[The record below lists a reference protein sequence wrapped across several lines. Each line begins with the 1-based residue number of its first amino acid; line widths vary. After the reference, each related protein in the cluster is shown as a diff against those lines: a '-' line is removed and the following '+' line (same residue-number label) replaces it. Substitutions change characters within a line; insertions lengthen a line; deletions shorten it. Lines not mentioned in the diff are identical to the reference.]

1 MTILILGIIV
11 LIGIHFVPAFPD
23 LRDSLMARLGR
34 NGYRALF
41 SVVSLLGLALV
52 VWGFAKAPVVQI
64 WAPPVWTRHLAL
76 LTRHLALLLMLPV
89 FPLLFAAYL
98 PGKIKAKVR
107 HPMLAAI
114 KFWALAHLIA
124 NGDLASIILFGSF
137 LAYAVVD
144 RILVKRRG
152 GAELVLAVSEAE
164 ARRNDLISLG
174 AGLALYVAFLFWLH
188 PLLIGVS
195 PLASG

>member
-64 WAPPVWTRHLAL
+64 WAPPVW
-76 LTRHLALLLMLPV
+76 TRHLALLLMLPV

-152 GAELVLAVSEAE
+152 GAELVLAVSEAK

>member
-11 LIGIHFVPAFPD
+11 LIGIHFVPAFAD

-64 WAPPVWTRHLAL
+64 WAPPVW
-76 LTRHLALLLMLPV
+76 TRHLALLLMLPV

-152 GAELVLAVSEAE
+152 GAELVLAVSEAK

>member
-1 MTILILGIIV
+1 MTLLILGILV
-11 LIGIHFVPAFPD
+11 LIGIHFLPAFPE
-23 LRDSLMARLGR
+23 LRDRLVGQFGR

-41 SVVSLLGLALV
+41 SIVSTLGLALV

-64 WAPPVWTRHLAL
+64 WSPPDW
-76 LTRHLALLLMLPV
+76 TRHLALLLMLPV

-98 PGKIKAKVR
+98 PGKIKAKLR

-137 LAYAVVD
+137 LAFAVLD
-144 RILVKRRG
+144 RILLKRRT
-152 GAELVLAVSEAE
+152 GAEPVLAASEAE
-164 ARRNDLISLG
+164 ARRNDIISIG

>member
-1 MTILILGIIV
+1 MTLLILGIIV
-11 LIGIHFVPAFPD
+11 LIGIHFLPAFPEV
-23 LRDSLMARLGR
+23 RDRLIGKFGR

-41 SVVSLLGLALV
+41 SVASTLGLALV
-52 VWGFAKAPVVQI
+52 IWGFAKAPVIQI
-64 WAPPVWTRHLAL
+64 WAPPVW
-76 LTRHLALLLMLPV
+76 TRHLALLLMLPV
-89 FPLLFAAYL
+89 FPLLLAAYL
-98 PGKIKAKVR
+98 PGKIKATLR

-124 NGDLASIILFGSF
+124 NGDLASIVLFGSF

-144 RILVKRRG
+144 RILLKRRVP
-152 GAELVLAVSEAE
+152 AELMPQPSEAE
-164 ARRNDLISLG
+164 ARRNDMISIG

-188 PLLIGVS
+188 PLLFGVS

>member
-11 LIGIHFVPAFPD
+11 LIGVHFVPAFPD

-76 LTRHLALLLMLPV
+76 LLMLPV
-89 FPLLFAAYL
+89 FPLLLAAYL

>member
-1 MTILILGIIV
+1 MTILILGILV

-64 WAPPVWTRHLAL
+64 WAPPVW
-76 LTRHLALLLMLPV
+76 TRHLALLLMLPV

>member
-1 MTILILGIIV
+1 MTILILGILV

-41 SVVSLLGLALV
+41 SVVSLLGIALV

-76 LTRHLALLLMLPV
+76 LLMLPV
-89 FPLLFAAYL
+89 FPLLLAAYL

-164 ARRNDLISLG
+164 ARRNDLISFG

>member
-1 MTILILGIIV
+1 MTLLILGIVV

-23 LRDSLMARLGR
+23 LRDRLMERFGK
-34 NGYRALF
+34 NGYRVLF
-41 SVVSLLGLALV
+41 SVVSTLGLALV
-52 VWGFAKAPVVQI
+52 VWGFAKAPVIQI
-64 WAPPVWTRHLAL
+64 WAPPLW
-76 LTRHLALLLMLPV
+76 TRHLALLLMLPV
-89 FPLLFAAYL
+89 FPLLFATYL

-107 HPMLAAI
+107 HPMLTAI

-137 LAYAVVD
+137 LAYAVLD
-144 RILVKRRG
+144 RILLKRRA
-152 GAELVLAVSEAE
+152 GAEPVLAASEAE
-164 ARRNDLISLG
+164 ARRNDLISIG

>member
-1 MTILILGIIV
+1 MSLLVLGIVVVIGMHFLPV
-11 LIGIHFVPAFPD
+11 FPEARDGLI
-23 LRDSLMARLGR
+23 ARLGK

-41 SVVSLLGLALV
+41 SVVSLLGLVLV
-52 VWGFAKAPVVQI
+52 VWGFAKAPVIQI
-64 WAPPVWTRHLAL
+64 WAPPVWA
-76 LTRHLALLLMLPV
+76 RHLALLLMLPV

-98 PGKIKAKVR
+98 LGKIKARVR

-137 LAYAVVD
+137 LAFAVVD
-144 RILVKRRG
+144 RILIKRRPG
-152 GAELVLAVSEAE
+152 TEPVLAVSEAE
-164 ARRNDLISLG
+164 ARRNDVISLG
-174 AGLALYVAFLFWLH
+174 VGLALYVGFLFWLH
-188 PLLIGVS
+188 TLLIGVS

>member
-1 MTILILGIIV
+1 
-11 LIGIHFVPAFPD
+11 
-23 LRDSLMARLGR
+23 
-34 NGYRALF
+34 
-41 SVVSLLGLALV
+41 
-52 VWGFAKAPVVQI
+52 
-64 WAPPVWTRHLAL
+64 
-76 LTRHLALLLMLPV
+76 MLPV

-124 NGDLASIILFGSF
+124 NSDLASIILFSSF

-144 RILVKRRG
+144 RILIKRRG
-152 GAELVLAVSEAE
+152 GAEPVLAVSEAE

>member
-1 MTILILGIIV
+1 MTLLILGIVV
-11 LIGIHFVPAFPD
+11 LIGIHFVPAFPEI
-23 LRDSLMARLGR
+23 RDSLMARLGK

-41 SVVSLLGLALV
+41 SIVSTLGLALV
-52 VWGFAKAPVVQI
+52 IWGFAKAPVVQI
-64 WAPPVWTRHLAL
+64 WSPPVW
-76 LTRHLALLLMLPV
+76 TRHLALLLMLPV

-98 PGKIKAKVR
+98 PGKIKATLR
-107 HPMLAAI
+107 HPMLTAI
-114 KFWALAHLIA
+114 KFWALSHLIA
-124 NGDLASIILFGSF
+124 NGDLASIILFGAF

-152 GAELVLAVSEAE
+152 GAEPVLAVSEAE

-195 PLASG
+195 PLASR

>member
-1 MTILILGIIV
+1 MTILILGIVV

-23 LRDSLMARLGR
+23 LRESLMERLGK

-52 VWGFAKAPVVQI
+52 IWGFAKAPVIQI
-64 WAPPVWTRHLAL
+64 WAPPVW
-76 LTRHLALLLMLPV
+76 TRHLALLLMLPV

-107 HPMLAAI
+107 HPMLVAI

-137 LAYAVVD
+137 LAYAVLD
-144 RILVKRRG
+144 RILLKRRG
-152 GAELVLAVSEAE
+152 GAEPVLAASEAE
-164 ARRNDLISLG
+164 ARRNDMISIG
-174 AGLALYVAFLFWLH
+174 AGLVLYVAFLFWLH

>member
-64 WAPPVWTRHLAL
+64 WAPPVW
-76 LTRHLALLLMLPV
+76 TRHLALLLMLPV

-195 PLASG
+195 PLASR

>member
-11 LIGIHFVPAFPD
+11 LIGIHFLPALPE
-23 LRDSLMARLGR
+23 LRDSLMSRLGR

-41 SVVSLLGLALV
+41 SIVSLLGLALV
-52 VWGFAKAPVVQI
+52 VWGFAKAPVIQI
-64 WAPPVWTRHLAL
+64 WVPPLW
-76 LTRHLALLLMLPV
+76 TRHLALLLMLPV

-107 HPMLAAI
+107 YPMLAAI

-137 LAYAVVD
+137 LAFAVVD
-144 RILVKRRG
+144 RILIKRRG
-152 GAELVLAVSEAE
+152 GAEPVLAVSEAK

>member
-76 LTRHLALLLMLPV
+76 LLMLPV
-89 FPLLFAAYL
+89 FPLLLAAYL

-152 GAELVLAVSEAE
+152 AAELVLAVSEAE

>member
-1 MTILILGIIV
+1 MTILILGIII
-11 LIGIHFVPAFPD
+11 LIGIHFLPAFRD
-23 LRDSLMARLGR
+23 LRDSLMARLGQ

-52 VWGFAKAPVVQI
+52 VWGFAKAPVIQI
-64 WAPPVWTRHLAL
+64 WAPPLW
-76 LTRHLALLLMLPV
+76 TRHLALLLMLPV

-114 KFWALAHLIA
+114 KFGALAHLIA

-144 RILVKRRG
+144 RILLKRRG
-152 GAELVLAVSEAE
+152 GAEPVLAVSEAL

>member
-11 LIGIHFVPAFPD
+11 LIGIHFLPALPE
-23 LRDSLMARLGR
+23 LRDSLMSRLGR

-41 SVVSLLGLALV
+41 SIVSLLGLALV
-52 VWGFAKAPVVQI
+52 VWGFAKAPVIQI
-64 WAPPVWTRHLAL
+64 WVPPLW
-76 LTRHLALLLMLPV
+76 TRHLALLLMLPV

-137 LAYAVVD
+137 LAFAVVD
-144 RILVKRRG
+144 RILIKRRG
-152 GAELVLAVSEAE
+152 GAEPVLAVSEAK

>member
-64 WAPPVWTRHLAL
+64 WAPPVW
-76 LTRHLALLLMLPV
+76 TRHLALLLMLPV

-152 GAELVLAVSEAE
+152 GAELVLAVSEAD
-164 ARRNDLISLG
+164 ARRNDLISFG